1 MGRSVR
7 VRGRVPAVAV
17 TALGLLVL
25 TSPVPS
31 SAVVLAAVPEVGACL
46 DVPSAQ
52 LRESGEVVEAEVV
65 DCRQAHTFEVT
76 RVIPASSATDP
87 FTADAFAGVVQ
98 ACGDLGVWN
107 EVGVNRPVAGVVRS
121 PLSIE
126 PRVIGLAGAEPVLV
140 CGAVAVAA
148 QAPGERAVVVVS
160 RPFAEL
166 GPRAR
171 AQLRYCLPASPARVP
186 LDTAAAVP
194 CDQRPRWQV
203 DSMIVWTAF
212 YDDYPG
218 RAVMRARAQQLC
230 GSGGRALVP
239 TRGEWEAGVR
249 PTWCLRSYP

>member
-1 MGRSVR
+1 MGIGVRSR
-7 VRGRVPAVAV
+7 ARVPAVAV

-25 TSPVPS
+25 TTPVPS
-31 SAVVLAAVPEVGACL
+31 SAVVAAAVPEVGACL

-52 LRESGEVVEAEVV
+52 LRESGGVVEAAVV

-76 RVIPASSATDP
+76 RVIPAASATDP
-87 FTADAFAGVVQ
+87 FTPDAFAGVAQ
-98 ACGDLGVWN
+98 SCGELGVWN
-107 EVGVNRPVAGVVRS
+107 EVGVNRPIAGVVRS
-121 PLSIE
+121 PVSIE
-126 PRVIGLAGAEPVLV
+126 PRVIGLRGSEPVLL

-148 QAPGERAVVVVS
+148 QAPGERAVAVVS
-160 RPFAEL
+160 RPFADL

-171 AQLRYCLPASPARVP
+171 AQLRYCLPSTPARAP
-186 LDTAAAVP
+186 LDTSAAVP

-218 RAVMRARAQQLC
+218 RSAMRARAQQLC